1 MAADRLNREQF
12 YAALADLDE
21 AGLRKALWTLYWRG
35 SASVRERIQAVIDPT
50 SAAVRASDA
59 GVDAGALLSEVTE
72 FADLARS
79 GSYLR
84 GNRSVSS
91 KERTR
96 WRFTFQRLA
105 KATTLALAG
114 DEIAPAASA
123 MATLID
129 LACEMRSDDYFR
141 SEDPVEAA
149 RFVVSD
155 AAAVLWSAIRREEG
169 PAAFY
174 EIAAGQLLRW
184 ETRWGWSRMGWGW
197 VSERETPLAE
207 VLAGMLSTPDAWG
220 QFADQYLR
228 ALDAVGEQGR
238 PGRGSDWSWQ
248 ERMANLEAWHELL
261 RHRLAHGE
269 YEDRL
274 DALARHPALAG
285 KGADRT

>member
-238 PGRGSDWSWQ
+238 PGRGRDWSWQ

-261 RHRLAHGE
+261 RDRLAHGE

>member
-35 SASVRERIQAVIDPT
+35 SASVRERIKAVIDPT
-50 SAAVRASDA
+50 SAAVRARDA

-105 KATTLALAG
+105 KAATLALAG
-114 DEIAPAASA
+114 DEIEPAASA
-123 MATLID
+123 METLID

-141 SEDPVEAA
+141 SEDPMEAA

-155 AAAVLWSAIRREEG
+155 VVAAIWARLRDVYGATHMAEQAVGHLMSWESQYGWTRVGQGWVADRESTLTSTLATFLTLPDLWTTAAASYVQALERQHTRGVGRQTNHRDLSSWNR
-169 PAAFY
+169 
-174 EIAAGQLLRW
+174 LLV
-184 ETRWGWSRMGWGW
+184 EHLES
-197 VSERETPLAE
+197 
-207 VLAGMLSTPDAWG
+207 
-220 QFADQYLR
+220 
-228 ALDAVGEQGR
+228 
-238 PGRGSDWSWQ
+238 SD
-248 ERMANLEAWHELL
+248 EAELL
-261 RHRLAHGE
+261 ATLRKI
-269 YEDRL
+269 
-274 DALARHPALAG
+274 AG
-285 KGADRT
+285 IR

>member
-59 GVDAGALLSEVTE
+59 GVDAGALLIEVTE

-105 KATTLALAG
+105 KAATLALAG
-114 DEIAPAASA
+114 DEIEPAASA
-123 MATLID
+123 METLID

-169 PAAFY
+169 PATFY
-174 EIAAGQLLRW
+174 ESAAGQLLRW

-220 QFADQYLR
+220 QFADHYLR
-228 ALDAVGEQGR
+228 ALDAGGELGR
-238 PGRGSDWSWQ
+238 PGRGRDWSWQ
-248 ERMANLEAWHELL
+248 ERIANLEAWHQLL
-261 RHRLAHGE
+261 RDRLAHGE

-274 DALARHPALAG
+274 DTLARHPALAG